1 MKLNRYTN
9 CKETRDSSVYVYLY
23 RATGLQF
30 DMSDIDTVECLWHT
44 SVIIK
49 CILIA
54 PRLPK
59 LCRIR
64 SYFTRLLQLKNS
76 NGTHTPRDF
85 GFASALVTYWFCTCL
100 TNRLRTWDNYR

>member
-30 DMSDIDTVECLWHT
+30 DMSDIDTVECLWLT

-76 NGTHTPRDF
+76 NGTHTPREF